1 VPVVEICDTRL
12 GEWRQLGIEQIVADN
27 SFAGGFV
34 RGTAHAD
41 WRGLELAEHEVS
53 LSADGALLGR
63 GPGLLVMGHPL
74 DSLAW
79 LASNLAARGHGLK
92 PGDLVAAGT
101 CTGLHLLRPPSRVLA
116 DFGLLGTVRFEVAA

>member
-1 VPVVEICDTRL
+1 
-12 GEWRQLGIEQIVADN
+12 
-27 SFAGGFV
+27 
-34 RGTAHAD
+34 
-41 WRGLELAEHEVS
+41 
-53 LSADGALLGR
+53 
-63 GPGLLVMGHPL
+63 MGHPL

-116 DFGLLGTVRFEVAA
+116 PCCIDRPPGCLGVG